1 MGVSIGPKIGI
12 EGEKEYRKS
21 VNDLI
26 TQAKAFSSE
35 MRELESSFD
44 ESTSAMEKNRKKSQL
59 LNKQIESQEKLVSK
73 LEDGLKAAEEA
84 YGKDATETNKWRQAV
99 NNAKTD
105 LNKMNAE
112 LKKVPSNLTV
122 VGQEMQNA
130 GKKMQDIG
138 STLTKSVTVP
148 LTALAA
154 ASVAA
159 WNEVD
164 EGMDIVVQ
172 KTGATGEAL
181 ASLQQSA
188 INIAESI
195 PTSFETAGEAIGEVN
210 TRFGLTGTALEEL
223 STQFIEFAELNNTD
237 VSSSIDSVQ
246 KLMAA
251 YGVSTED
258 AGKVLD
264 VLNKT
269 GQDTGISMEALMSSM
284 TKNAASMQEMGLSAY
299 DAAQFLGQ
307 VETSGADTSVVMAG
321 LKKALTNA
329 AKAGKS
335 LPEALKDF
343 QSTMQSSASDQEK
356 LTVAV
361 ELFGKNAGP
370 AIYNAC
376 KTGSLSFESL
386 SSDASTYL
394 GNVQTTFDNTLDPA
408 DKFKVAMNKAKVA
421 GSKLGGTLLEV
432 AAPAVE
438 SLGDLA
444 ESAGKW
450 FDSLTDSQKDMVS
463 YAGFFALGVGP
474 VLSVLGSIATAAGTV
489 VSALGSITGA
499 AGLGSI
505 ASVAGP
511 IGLAAG
517 AFALLATGIHNAHE
531 NALDSVEGLREMLSN
546 TATSTQELNDATAK
560 LKGTISDTKKNIDDI
575 NGKAAVADKLIEE
588 LYKLDSA
595 SNKTADDQARM
606 KAIVGELNALY
617 PGLELAIDG
626 ATGALNK
633 GKSEVSAYVEETKKL
648 ALAEAYAAG
657 IKNAY
662 NDLADAQMKLKAAQD
677 AQTEAM
683 HTYVDLAHQL
693 YEAEQNAAKDQSGL
707 PIYTAEMLELKDAT
721 ETAKTALEN
730 QNKTVRDNKK
740 AVAEAE
746 KTVGEWQDSYNDLTD
761 ETKTATKTT
770 ETQTDA
776 TEDLA
781 DAADDASDA
790 IEDLTKKE
798 QLQRVAAKATLAV
811 LAPAAN
817 ALGKAAKAANE
828 AGKSYQQSANDMSSA
843 ITKQIGLFDKF
854 EKRADVNINTLKEN
868 AKSRADAIKNYA
880 ENLDKLIKWAEES
893 GSQTAKDY
901 VAAIAEMG
909 VGAAE
914 EVAVLANSANEDL
927 QWLADQNYEATVSAK
942 FAGENAAK
950 AMNGFMTEEQAAFN
964 TFAANIS
971 GAINTKLGDSKIWND
986 FKTNSK
992 SALDGQKTYWSN
1004 NSPEAKVK
1012 VSIPDSKTLFGK
1024 KTAIQKGIGTPN
1036 TSVSVSTPDKSTLLT
1051 KKQAIAKAFTGL
1063 SATVKISTSN
1073 ASAAGR
1079 QAARDIKNA
1088 AGTVYIPVA
1097 ARRTGSVDRP
1107 YATGGFVDEP
1117 TRALIGEA
1125 GPEVVIPLSSTMRTR
1140 ALDLFQQAG
1149 ETLGVQTVTMP
1160 STPTAR
1166 IPDRSSSNSGSSA
1179 LNIDFSQLYDAVAS
1193 AARAGMQSAD
1203 IKVYWNNREAGR
1215 IMKNMGVQFA

>member
-1 MGVSIGPKIGI
+1 
-12 EGEKEYRKS
+12 
-21 VNDLI
+21 
-26 TQAKAFSSE
+26 

-73 LEDGLKAAEEA
+73 LEEGLSAAEKA
-84 YGKDATETNKWRQAV
+84 YGKDAAETKKWQQAV

-105 LNKMNAE
+105 LNKLNAE
-112 LKKVPSNLTV
+112 LKNIPSNLTAM
-122 VGQEMQNA
+122 GNELKNA
-130 GKKMQDIG
+130 GEKMKSIG
-138 STLTKSVTVP
+138 DGLTKYVSVP
-148 LTALAA
+148 LTAMAA

-188 INIAESI
+188 INIAETI
-195 PTSFETAGEAIGEVN
+195 PTSFETAGEAVGEVN

-269 GQDTGISMEALMSSM
+269 GQDTGISMGTLMSSM

-343 QSTMQSSASDQEK
+343 QSIMQSSTSDQEK
-356 LTVAV
+356 LTAAV

-408 DKFKVAMNKAKVA
+408 DKFKVAMNKAKAA
-421 GSKLGGTLLEV
+421 GSKLGSTLLDV

-438 SLGDLA
+438 SIGDLA

-450 FDSLTDSQKDMVS
+450 FDGLTDAQKDMVS
-463 YAGFFALGVGP
+463 YASFFAIGVGP
-474 VLSVLGSIATAAGTV
+474 VLSVLGSIVTAAGTV
-489 VSALGSITGA
+489 ASALGSITGA

-517 AFALLATGIHNAHE
+517 AFAVLATGIHNAHE

-595 SNKTADDQARM
+595 SNKTAEDQARM
-606 KAIVGELNALY
+606 KVIVGELNSMY
-617 PGLELAIDG
+617 PGLALSIDDT
-626 ATGALNK
+626 TGSLNK
-633 GKSEVSAYVEETKKL
+633 GKEAVKNYVDNARDL
-648 ALAEAYAAG
+648 ALIDAYAAAASETIAKLAESTLAYNKAIEAQQAG
-657 IKNAY
+657 QQTILELQEALNQAIADSPIDTTNSGYWDEMTNTWHVLTPEIVAAKEALDEASKSQANLNAAVDEASEVMATAEGDYNAY
-662 NDLADAQMKLKAAQD
+662 IQAEEDLKKKTKGATDV
-677 AQTEAM
+677 TE
-683 HTYVDLAHQL
+683 D
-693 YEAEQNAAKDQSGL
+693 
-707 PIYTAEMLELKDAT
+707 
-721 ETAKTALEN
+721 
-730 QNKTVRDNKK
+730 
-740 AVAEAE
+740 
-746 KTVGEWQDSYNDLTD
+746 
-761 ETKTATKTT
+761 
-770 ETQTDA
+770 QTDA

-781 DAADDASDA
+781 DAADDAADA
-790 IEDLTKKE
+790 INDLTMKE
-798 QLQRVAAKATLAV
+798 KLQRVAAKATLAV

-914 EVAVLANSANEDL
+914 EVEVLANSANEDL
-927 QWLADQNYEATVSAK
+927 MFLAEQNYEATVSAT
-942 FAGENAAK
+942 FAGDAAAY
-950 AMNGFMTEEQAAFN
+950 AMNGFMTEEQKKFN
-964 TFAANIS
+964 TFAENIS
-971 GAINTKLGDSKIWND
+971 GSINTKLGDNKIWNN

-992 SALDGQKTYWSN
+992 NALDGQKTYWSN

-1024 KTAIQKGIGTPN
+1024 KTDIQKGIGTPN
-1036 TSVSVSTPDKSTLLT
+1036 TSVSVSTPDKNSLLT

-1063 SATVKISTSN
+1063 SATVSIKTSG
-1073 ASAAGR
+1073 ASDAGR
-1079 QAARDIKNA
+1079 AAARSIKNA

-1097 ARRTGSVDRP
+1097 ATRTSSAARP

-1117 TRALIGEA
+1117 TYSLVGEA
-1125 GPEVVIPLSSTMRTR
+1125 GPEVIIPLSSNMRAR

-1149 ETLGVQTVTMP
+1149 ESLGVQTITAPTP
-1160 STPTAR
+1160 SAPTTR
-1166 IPDRSSSNSGSSA
+1166 IPDRSSPSSGSSA

-1193 AARAGMQSAD
+1193 AARAGMQSAN